1 MEQILFENWMP
12 MTVGPFIGSWFAI
25 FVIAILYE
33 GLKTFR
39 EYLLRREARREFT
52 ETENRRNALLQNS
65 GGDYEPPLSDQT
77 PTINIERREGG
88 KGSVSPCR
96 LEPEET

>member
-1 MEQILFENWMP
+1 MTMTDSSHHSMTMKMYFHAGYMEQILFENWMP

-52 ETENRRNALLQNS
+52 ETENRRNAL
-65 GGDYEPPLSDQT
+65 
-77 PTINIERREGG
+77 
-88 KGSVSPCR
+88 
-96 LEPEET
+96 